1 MVIGVTMIN
10 VVPGEERGVYN
21 SLLKIAG
28 VREVFHVFGE
38 YDFIAII
45 DVNGL
50 SDINKSV
57 DTLREIEGVTSTKT
71 IIGAEL

>member
-10 VVPGEERGVYN
+10 VVPGEERSAYGHIIKV
-21 SLLKIAG
+21 AG

-50 SDINKSV
+50 TEINKAV
-57 DTLREIEGVTSTKT
+57 DTIREIEAVTSTKT

>member
-1 MVIGVTMIN
+1 MITAI
-10 VVPGEERGVYN
+10 PGEERAVYN
-21 SLLKIAG
+21 EITKIPG

-45 DVNGL
+45 EVGTL
-50 SDINKSV
+50 SEINKAV
-57 DTLREIEGVTSTKT
+57 DTIRTSESVTSTKT

>member
-10 VVPGEERGVYN
+10 VVPGEERTVYN
-21 SLLKIAG
+21 QLTGISG

-38 YDFIAII
+38 YDFISII

-50 SDINKSV
+50 TDINKSV
-57 DTLREIEGVTSTKT
+57 DTIREIEGVTSTKT

>member
-1 MVIGVTMIN
+1 MITAI
-10 VVPGEERGVYN
+10 PGEERAVYN
-21 SLLKIAG
+21 NITKIHG

-45 DVNGL
+45 DVGTL
-50 SDINKSV
+50 SEINKAV
-57 DTLREIEGVTSTKT
+57 DTIRENEAVTSTKT

>member
-10 VVPGEERGVYN
+10 VVPGEERTVYN
-21 SLLKIAG
+21 HLTKIAG

-45 DVNGL
+45 DVRGL
-50 SDINKSV
+50 TEINKAV
-57 DTLREIEGVTSTKT
+57 DTIREIEAVTTTKT

>member
-10 VVPGEERGVYN
+10 VVPGEERTVYN
-21 SLLKIAG
+21 ELTKIAG

-38 YDFIAII
+38 YDFIAVI

-50 SDINKSV
+50 SDINKAV
-57 DTLREIEGVTSTKT
+57 DTIREIEGVTSTKT

>member
-10 VVPGEERGVYN
+10 VVPGEERTVYN

-50 SDINKSV
+50 SEINKAV
-57 DTLREIEGVTSTKT
+57 DTIREIEAVTTTKT

>member
-10 VVPGEERGVYN
+10 VVPGEERSVY
-21 SLLKIAG
+21 SGLMKIPG

-50 SDINKSV
+50 TDINRAV
-57 DTLREIEGVTSTKT
+57 DTIREIEAVTSTKT

>member
-1 MVIGVTMIN
+1 MIN
-10 VVPGEERGVYN
+10 VVPGEERSVYN
-21 SLLKIAG
+21 DLTKIDG

-45 DVNGL
+45 DVSGL
-50 SDINKSV
+50 TDINKAV
-57 DTLREIEGVTSTKT
+57 DTVREIEGVTSTKT

>member
-10 VVPGEERGVYN
+10 VVPGEERVTYN
-21 SLLKIAG
+21 QIVKISG

-45 DVNGL
+45 DVAGL
-50 SDINKSV
+50 SEINKSV
-57 DTLREIEGVTSTKT
+57 DTIREIKGVTATKT

>member
-10 VVPGEERGVYN
+10 VVPGEERAAYSRIIKV
-21 SLLKIAG
+21 AG

-50 SDINKSV
+50 TEINKAV
-57 DTLREIEGVTSTKT
+57 DTIREIEAVTSTKT

>member
-10 VVPGEERGVYN
+10 VVPGEERAAYN
-21 SLLKIAG
+21 SLLKITG

-50 SDINKSV
+50 TEINKAV
-57 DTLREIEGVTSTKT
+57 DTIREIEAVTSTKT

>member
-10 VVPGEERGVYN
+10 VVPGEERMSYN
-21 SLLKIAG
+21 EIVKVRG

-45 DVNGL
+45 DVTNL
-50 SDINKSV
+50 SEINSSV
-57 DTLREIEGVTSTKT
+57 DTIREIKGVTSTKT